1 MILAE
6 LMFGEDDCGGRGA
19 AATAIPSHHGRRRSG
34 GAALAYGTAALLGG
48 LLFWLA
54 FPDTSGF
61 AILMILLVV
70 GLLFVDRQAR
80 RRAP

>member
-6 LMFGEDDCGGRGA
+6 LLFGMLVAAVVLLLLPFFLIMAGIGA
-19 AATAIPSHHGRRRSG
+19 VVLLWLI
-34 GAALAYGTAALLGG
+34 GTAALVGG

-54 FPDTSGF
+54 FPDARGF

-70 GLLFVDRQAR
+70 GLVLVGRQAR
-80 RRAP
+80 RHSP

>member
-1 MILAE
+1 
-6 LMFGEDDCGGRGA
+6 
-19 AATAIPSHHGRRRSG
+19 
-34 GAALAYGTAALLGG
+34 LAYGTAALLGG